1 LVSLA
6 QSALLPAKPGERQ
19 TPAGFQDEN
28 SMRDATIFRL
38 FAQPDRPLAVVL
50 GTNEIASAV
59 AVRLVWDGCFVIL
72 SHDPHP
78 PVIRRGMAF
87 HDALYDDVAK
97 VDGIEGRRAESLL
110 DIAVLLGQPGCVAV
124 TPLQL
129 TELMAVRALDALID
143 ARMQKY
149 QATPD
154 LRRIARATVGLG
166 PSFVAGVNCDFAVET
181 HPEATGGLL
190 RSGATRAADRIA
202 RKLGGVGAERFV
214 YSERNGLWRTPLD
227 IGARIFKGYVIGH
240 LDGLPVRAPIDG
252 FLRGLARDGVEM
264 PFGVKIAE
272 LDPRGRSAG
281 WTGTDERGRSIA
293 DAVACAL
300 QSRIAAHPAS
310 PAALAE

>member
-1 LVSLA
+1 METR
-6 QSALLPAKPGERQ
+6 P
-19 TPAGFQDEN
+19 
-28 SMRDATIFRL
+28 MRDGTIFRL
-38 FAQPDRPLAVVL
+38 FAQPSRPLAIVL

-59 AVRLVWDGCFVIL
+59 AVRLAWDGYFVVL

-87 HDALYDDVAK
+87 HDALYDDMAK

-129 TELMAVRALDALID
+129 TELMAMRALDALID

-166 PSFVAGVNCDFAVET
+166 PSFVAGVNCDVAVET
-181 HPEATGGLL
+181 HPQATGSLL
-190 RSGATRAADRIA
+190 SAGATRAADHVA
-202 RKLGGVGAERFV
+202 RRLGGAGAERFI
-214 YSERNGLWRTPLD
+214 YSDRSGPWRTPLD

-240 LDGLPVRAPIDG
+240 LDGMPMRAPMDG
-252 FLRGLARDGVEM
+252 FLRGVARDGAEI
-264 PFGVKIAE
+264 PYGVKIAE
-272 LDPRGRSAG
+272 LDPRGRSAE
-281 WTGTDERGRSIA
+281 WTGTDERGRAIA
-293 DAVACAL
+293 DATAGAL
-300 QSRIAAHPAS
+300 RSRIAPRLSSNAI
-310 PAALAE
+310 AE